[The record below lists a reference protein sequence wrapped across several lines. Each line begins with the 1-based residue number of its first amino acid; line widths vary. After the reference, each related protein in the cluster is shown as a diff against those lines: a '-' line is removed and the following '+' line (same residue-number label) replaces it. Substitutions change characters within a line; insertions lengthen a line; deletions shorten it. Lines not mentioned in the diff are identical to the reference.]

1 MLSRNSLLRFAGLL
15 ALTALVAAACNTA
28 AANGNS
34 GLANTEWL
42 LSTMDGAPIA
52 SGTNVTLGFGLAQAS
67 GNSGCNDYT
76 TSYQTS
82 GSHDLVFGNIAATRK
97 LCDQA
102 ANVLEA
108 KYFASLAQVARFAL
122 AGGNL
127 TLLDRANSAVL
138 TFAPAPAQSLEGPW
152 TVTMVNNGTGG
163 VASVPAG
170 VSGAMS
176 FFANGTI
183 EGFGGCNNFSG
194 SYTVKGD
201 SLDSGTADVDDD
213 GLPRSGRDLR
223 DTVHDRAPEL
233 DQVVGQRRHARST
246 RRWRR
251 AAGGGTDRDQVG
263 RLNQNVVRPAV
274 EVAPTR
280 PPASSISRLTMARPM
295 PAPPVARSRDF
306 SMR

>member
-1 MLSRNSLLRFAGLL
+1 MLSPNNLIRSIGLL

-76 TSYQTS
+76 TSYQVS
-82 GSHDLVFGNIAATRK
+82 GSRELTFGNIAATRK
-97 LCDQA
+97 SCDQA
-102 ANVLEA
+102 ANALEA
-108 KYFASLAQVARFAL
+108 KYFASLAQVTRYAL

-127 TLLDRANSAVL
+127 SLLDRANSALL

-152 TVTMVNNGTGG
+152 TVTMVNNGQGA
-163 VASVPAG
+163 VSSVPTG
-170 VSGAMS
+170 VSAAMS

-201 SLDSGTADVDDD
+201 ALTVGPLMSTMMACPDPAGTFETQFMTALQNSTKWSVSA
-213 GLPRSGRDLR
+213 GTLDLR
-223 DTVHDRAPEL
+223 DD
-233 DQVVGQRRHARST
+233 
-246 RRWRR
+246 
-251 AAGGGTDRDQVG
+251 GGAKQVG
-263 RLNQNVVRPAV
+263 AQSA
-274 EVAPTR
+274 
-280 PPASSISRLTMARPM
+280 IK
-295 PAPPVARSRDF
+295 
-306 SMR
+306 